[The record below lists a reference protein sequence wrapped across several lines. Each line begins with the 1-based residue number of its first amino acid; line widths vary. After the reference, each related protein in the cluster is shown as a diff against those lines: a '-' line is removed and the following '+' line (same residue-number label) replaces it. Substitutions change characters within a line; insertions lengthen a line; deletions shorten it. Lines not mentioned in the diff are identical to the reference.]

1 MEQSIKNQMIYLAA
15 WEFLKRLVRD
25 NGVDIEL
32 IDKINRKNAE
42 TLMCDYLPIGP
53 IAQMT

>member
-1 MEQSIKNQMIYLAA
+1 MNDELKNQMMYLAA
-15 WEFLKRLVRD
+15 WEFLKRLVKD